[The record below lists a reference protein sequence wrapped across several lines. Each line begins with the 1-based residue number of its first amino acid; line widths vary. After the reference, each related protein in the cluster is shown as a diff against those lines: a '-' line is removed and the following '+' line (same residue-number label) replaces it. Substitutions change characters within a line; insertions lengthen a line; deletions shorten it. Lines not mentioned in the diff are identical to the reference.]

1 MSAVLKSPAST
12 PAPERDDAR
21 IAPRA
26 FFALVGRSLVVSY
39 RARGAASCVVSA
51 VGFAFA
57 LAPSVLARLMGVFTD
72 SVQGVFEGTTS
83 AGSAFL
89 VLAAL
94 MGVYVAQLGYTCLRS
109 YFEQA
114 DSERMMRYIRKRTLS
129 ITCRVRMRH
138 IDNEGG
144 FAERAAFVDTAA
156 GLQAASS
163 MQQVALWMQ
172 NAVAFGALAT
182 VLAGVDP
189 WMIAI
194 VVVTALPSVALA
206 YAQERERYRLSRSL
220 ARTSAFAQMYYQ
232 DATRFQTLQ
241 EVRFNRIFP
250 YVKARKWQP
259 SVDEVILRD
268 GSMKRRHAVANAC
281 ADLLAGS
288 VYVLVLALAAAK
300 IYENPALGLG
310 VFTLTLS
317 GAAQM
322 QALVSQL
329 FGGVTAF
336 VASAPYIQ
344 DFFSLEDFEH
354 EPSTPAQ
361 DRGRAGGGGTGTPAG
376 SGAPSAPAG
385 SGIFASTSV
394 PAGGGTGTS
403 TNAPAGGSILADPSA
418 PAPADI
424 VFEDVRFAYPGAS
437 DEALRGVSVTI
448 REGERVAIVGRNGS
462 GKSTF
467 VNLLCGFY
475 APNAGKV
482 TVSGRCPSEDP
493 VSVRADLSAVF
504 QDFARY
510 EDTIRENIAISAP
523 GRTRDDAAMTALAAK
538 TGAAGMIAARE
549 KGLDDVVG
557 SYSEGGNNLSGGQWQ
572 RIAITRAAWR
582 DQARIMLLDEPTS
595 ALDPMAEAEV
605 YRNFSD
611 IVEGRTALLISH
623 RLGIASQVS
632 RVLVFDEGRIVEDGS
647 PEELLA
653 ANGLFA
659 KLYRSQAQWY
669 R

>member
-1 MSAVLKSPAST
+1 MSAVLKPPSSTAAPA
-12 PAPERDDAR
+12 RDDAH
-21 IAPRA
+21 ISPRE
-26 FFALVGRSLVVSY
+26 FFALVGRSLAVSY
-39 RARGAASCVVSA
+39 KARGAASCAVS
-51 VGFAFA
+51 VIGFVFA
-57 LAPSVLARLMGVFTD
+57 LAPSVLAWLMGVFTD
-72 SVQGVFEGTTS
+72 AVQGVFEGTAP
-83 AGSAFL
+83 AGSAFAM
-89 VLAAL
+89 LAAL

-144 FAERAAFVDTAA
+144 FAERSSFVDTAA
-156 GLQAASS
+156 GLQAAGS
-163 MQQVALWMQ
+163 MQQIALWMQ
-172 NAVAFGALAT
+172 NAVAFCALAV
-182 VLAGVDP
+182 VLAGVDA
-189 WMIAI
+189 WMIVI
-194 VVVTALPSVALA
+194 VVVTALPSVILT

-259 SVDEVILRD
+259 SVDEVILKD

-281 ADLLAGS
+281 ADLFSGS

-300 IYENPALGLG
+300 IYAEPALGLG

-322 QALVSQL
+322 QSLVSQL
-329 FGGVTAF
+329 FTGATAF

-354 EPSTPAQ
+354 EPAAEAPDRIAAATP
-361 DRGRAGGGGTGTPAG
+361 DRIAANVPDVRSPE
-376 SGAPSAPAG
+376 PS
-385 SGIFASTSV
+385 
-394 PAGGGTGTS
+394 
-403 TNAPAGGSILADPSA
+403 
-418 PAPADI
+418 APADI
-424 VFEDVRFAYPGAS
+424 VFENVRFTYPGAP
-437 DEALRGVSVTI
+437 DEALRSVSVTV
-448 REGERVAIVGRNGS
+448 REGERVAVVGRNGS

-475 APNAGKV
+475 APDSGKV
-482 TVSGRCPSEDP
+482 TVSGLNPYEDP
-493 VSVRADLSAVF
+493 VRVRADLSAVF

-523 GRTRDDAAMTALAAK
+523 GRARDDAAMMSLAKK
-538 TGAAGMIAARE
+538 TGAAGTIASRE

-557 SYSEGGNNLSGGQWQ
+557 SYSERGNNLSGGQWQ
-572 RIAITRAAWR
+572 RVAITRAAWR
-582 DQARIMLLDEPTS
+582 SQARIMLLDEPTS
-595 ALDPMAEAEV
+595 ALDPMAEAEI

-611 IVEGRTALLISH
+611 IVEGRTALLVSH
-623 RLGIASQVS
+623 RLGIASQVD
-632 RVLVFDEGRIVEDGS
+632 RVLVFDGGRIVEDGS
-647 PEELLA
+647 PEELIA

-659 KLYRSQAQWY
+659 ELYRSQAQWY